1 MTMLLLLLLLMMML
15 MLMLKMYWLVVVK
28 YREVAAGAV
37 CTVCNR
43 SGIRAGNV
51 IANVTM
57 VML

>member
-1 MTMLLLLLLLMMML
+1 LLLLLLLMMML